1 MQGYNL
7 IDEKYALST
16 VFYAYL
22 IREQFLIKRY
32 SRKGTLLTYSI
43 SRSGGIIREW
53 KEEAKW

>member
-43 SRSGGIIREW
+43 SRSGGIIRE
-53 KEEAKW
+53 